1 MEFLKEFF
9 QTLLGS
15 FKLPKGSKNTQTV
28 EEKPLFSNTQL
39 LGVPTSTIENPI
51 KIQKT
56 KKIIFYIAIGVII
69 LSILIALIGFFSVRN
84 GYCIDIEKKV
94 KEKTLEYAKE

>member
-15 FKLPKGSKNTQTV
+15 FKRTKGSSNTSYT
-28 EEKPLFSNTQL
+28 EEKPVFSNTQL

-51 KIQKT
+51 KIQKQ
-56 KKIIFYIAIGVII
+56 KKM
-69 LSILIALIGFFSVRN
+69 L
-84 GYCIDIEKKV
+84 
-94 KEKTLEYAKE
+94 